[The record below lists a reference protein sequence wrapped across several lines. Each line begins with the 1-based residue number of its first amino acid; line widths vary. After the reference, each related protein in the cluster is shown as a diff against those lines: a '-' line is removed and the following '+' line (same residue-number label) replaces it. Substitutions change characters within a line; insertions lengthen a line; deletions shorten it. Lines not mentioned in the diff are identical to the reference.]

1 MVTILSSFSLQITT
15 SVKIIPTRAMS
26 MHFASTLPAH
36 TSVSAK
42 RVLQELAKL
51 AMVSHV
57 PLLIY
62 TFFSLFIYIICIYFC
77 TRRKQEIR
85 CYLNLCNGSDLLRL
99 LIKI

>member
-1 MVTILSSFSLQITT
+1 MVTILSSFFLQITT
-15 SVKIIPTRAMS
+15 SVKIIPTRATS

-57 PLLIY
+57 PFLIY
-62 TFFSLFIYIICIYFC
+62 TFFSLFIYMYIFFYKEEA
-77 TRRKQEIR
+77 R
-85 CYLNLCNGSDLLRL
+85 DPLLSEFM
-99 LIKI
+99 

>member
-1 MVTILSSFSLQITT
+1 M
-15 SVKIIPTRAMS
+15 KIIPTRATS

-57 PLLIY
+57 PFLIY
-62 TFFSLFIYIICIYFC
+62 TFFSLFIYMYIFLYKEE
-77 TRRKQEIR
+77 T
-85 CYLNLCNGSDLLRL
+85 GDPLLSEFM
-99 LIKI
+99 